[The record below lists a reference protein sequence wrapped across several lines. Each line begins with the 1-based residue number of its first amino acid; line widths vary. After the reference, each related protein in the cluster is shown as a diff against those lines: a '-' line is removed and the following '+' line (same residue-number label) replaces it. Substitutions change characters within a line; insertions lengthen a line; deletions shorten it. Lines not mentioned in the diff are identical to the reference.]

1 VKIIRATPKKLND
14 GSWGATAK
22 SASAQAGDMLDVV
35 DTDGMKYSAMVDRV
49 VFRGQD
55 SAVCA
60 IAAPDSKRSSE
71 VPDQCPACDGW
82 LRDSDLLEA
91 DVAGYHVECC

>member
-1 VKIIRATPKKLND
+1 MKIIRATPKKLDD

-35 DTDGMKYSAMVDRV
+35 DTASGVKHSAMVDRV
-49 VFRGQD
+49 VYRGTD
-55 SAVCA
+55 SAVCR
-60 IAAPDSKRSSE
+60 IAEPDTKRRG
-71 VPDQCPACDGW
+71 VPDQCPACDQW
-82 LRDSDLLEA
+82 LDDSDLLEA